1 MSEKN
6 LKIRNKFVDK
16 IINKIEKINDDI
28 KLLSKVD
35 KKLFKNENN
44 LIGGTDLPLGPPD
57 WPPDDYERGQPPP
70 PDGTNHIRPNLSR
83 AQFKTAEIDRRAKK
97 QELDF
102 ARLKATTDANK
113 QSIAELGQ
121 VNTQLDEVELK
132 VGDLANSLDRI
143 KLVTIDNIDT
153 LDIKDYIENFQAALG
168 DEKYLFDDVL
178 QASTCVLQYD
188 VIWQTWSTKLIDTLK
203 SVGGN
208 NPFNLEYAY
217 YIAKQ
222 DIPDYNTVIKQ
233 PATNPNFNL
242 IYKKFRTKLEYDW
255 WFPDGKFYKE
265 YLKLNAQYNS
275 AFALLMTTPGTI
287 LTTLILENTFTN
299 AINSYI
305 TKAAQD
311 AHTSAMLYAEATKN
325 ELFQPYVSAS
335 LSAGHEDIL
344 RATIVKAVMYVS
356 VYAPTFITNAEAGDT
371 TLTKASLADK
381 VKLSIDSTTQF
392 TLLYSDSSPTI
403 TAINPADN
411 KLIHDNVV
419 NIAIAVVKKNNTDI
433 KQALANIGKLSSQ
446 NGLDKEALNKL
457 EKAINKYMYKGAIT
471 LRNLIETRAIQLIDI
486 LPTAITPQVLILIV
500 NAAKDEKDA
509 VALGKYAL
517 PQAKLNLATTVRN
530 FLLIYDI
537 YIESP
542 ASPLILDPIVDALF
556 DIIES
561 FPVETSTE
569 VIVAIM
575 FAFVANR
582 ANMTYMALPLSI
594 PPRVSQIMNGTPIK
608 MVIRNPFTFAILVE
622 VVAIIML
629 SIAKNRAKIIS
640 ETSSVANAID
650 NVKPKTIEKE
660 TIAAAVAAIITAQA
674 LDVIAK
680 TIIPKTNS
688 NYNDLTQNLKSIIPL
703 EKFFYYFPLTLV
715 EKDKQDILEKYYI
728 QRNSNLAT
736 FNLDD
741 DLKFEQGEFTYAK
754 GQSILHLANM
764 AKPITSPL
772 PNPPYKN
779 WAPTQVELDNLF
791 EIE

>member
-83 AQFKTAEIDRRAKK
+83 AQFRTAEIDRRAKK

-113 QSIAELGQ
+113 LSIAELGN
-121 VNTQLDEVELK
+121 VNTQLDEVEIK

-153 LDIKDYIENFQAALG
+153 LDIKDYIEKFQDALG
-168 DEKYLFDDVL
+168 DDKYLFDDVL
-178 QASTCVLQYD
+178 QASECVSQYD

-203 SVGGN
+203 LVGGN

-217 YIAKQ
+217 YLAKQ
-222 DIPDYNTVIKQ
+222 DIPDYNTVIK
-233 PATNPNFNL
+233 PLTDPNFDL

-265 YLKLNAQYNS
+265 YSKLNTLYNN
-275 AFALLMTTPGTI
+275 AFTLLKPPGTTLTAAI
-287 LTTLILENTFTN
+287 LKKTFTN

-305 TKAAQD
+305 TTAAQD
-311 AHTSAMLYAEATKN
+311 AHTSAKLYAEATKN

-335 LSAGHEDIL
+335 LGHENIL

-356 VYAPTFITNAEAGDT
+356 VYAPTLITSAEAGDT
-371 TLTKASLADK
+371 TLTNASNADK
-381 VKLSIDSTTQF
+381 LKLSFDSPTQF
-392 TLLYSDSSPTI
+392 TLLYSDSSPSI
-403 TAINPADN
+403 TAINSAN
-411 KLIHDNVV
+411 NILIHDNVV

-457 EKAINKYMYKGAIT
+457 EKAINKYMYTGANT
-471 LRNLIETRAIQLIDI
+471 PRNLIEIRALQLIDI

-500 NAAKDEKDA
+500 NAAKDEKDT

-517 PQAKLNLATTVRN
+517 SQAKINLETTVKN
-530 FLLIYDI
+530 FLLVYDI

-542 ASPLILDPIVDALF
+542 
-556 DIIES
+556 
-561 FPVETSTE
+561 
-569 VIVAIM
+569 
-575 FAFVANR
+575 
-582 ANMTYMALPLSI
+582 
-594 PPRVSQIMNGTPIK
+594 
-608 MVIRNPFTFAILVE
+608 
-622 VVAIIML
+622 
-629 SIAKNRAKIIS
+629 
-640 ETSSVANAID
+640 
-650 NVKPKTIEKE
+650 
-660 TIAAAVAAIITAQA
+660 
-674 LDVIAK
+674 
-680 TIIPKTNS
+680 
-688 NYNDLTQNLKSIIPL
+688 
-703 EKFFYYFPLTLV
+703 
-715 EKDKQDILEKYYI
+715 
-728 QRNSNLAT
+728 
-736 FNLDD
+736 
-741 DLKFEQGEFTYAK
+741 
-754 GQSILHLANM
+754 
-764 AKPITSPL
+764 TSPPL
-772 PNPPYKN
+772 
-779 WAPTQVELDNLF
+779 NLTRKGIR
-791 EIE
+791 EKQGQD

>member
-57 WPPDDYERGQPPP
+57 WPPDNYERGQPPP

-83 AQFKTAEIDRRAKK
+83 AQFKTAEIDKRAK
-97 QELDF
+97 QQAIDF
-102 ARLKATTDANK
+102 ARLQATTEANK
-113 QSIAELGQ
+113 LSIGELGL
-121 VNTQLDEVELK
+121 VNTQLDQVEIK

-143 KLVTIDNIDT
+143 NLVTIGDIDT
-153 LDIKDYIENFQAALG
+153 LDVNDYIEQFANTLG
-168 DEKYLFDDVL
+168 DEKYLFTDVI
-178 QASTCVLQYD
+178 QASECVSQYD

-222 DIPDYNTVIKQ
+222 DIPDYNTVIQQ

-265 YLKLNAQYNS
+265 YVKLNALYNT
-275 AFALLMTTPGTI
+275 AFTLLMAPPGTI
-287 LTTLILENTFTN
+287 LSTPILKNTFTN

-311 AHTSAMLYAEATKN
+311 AHTAAMAYATATQN

-344 RATIVKAVMYVS
+344 RTSIVNAVMYVS
-356 VYAPTFITNAEAGDT
+356 VYAPTLITSAQAGDT
-371 TLTKASLADK
+371 TLSPASDADK
-381 VKLSIDSTTQF
+381 TILSLDSMTQF
-392 TLLYSDSSPTI
+392 TQLYSDTSPNI
-403 TAINPADN
+403 TAISPTDN
-411 KLIHDNVV
+411 KVIHDNVV
-419 NIAIAVVKKNNTDI
+419 NIAKAVVKKNNTEI
-433 KQALANIGKLSSQ
+433 KLALANIGNLFNQ
-446 NGLDKEALNKL
+446 NGFDKEALNKL
-457 EKAINKYMYKGAIT
+457 ERAINKYMYRGPIT
-471 LRNLIETRAIQLIDI
+471 LKNLIKTRALQLINI

-509 VALGKYAL
+509 VALGKYL
-517 PQAKLNLATTVRN
+517 LVKAKLNLATTVRN

-537 YIESP
+537 YIESS
-542 ASPLILDPIVDALF
+542 ASPLSLSPIVNALF

-561 FPVETSTE
+561 FPVETSPE
-569 VIVAIM
+569 VIVAII

-582 ANMTYMALPLSI
+582 ANMAYMALIS
-594 PPRVSQIMNGTPIK
+594 PRVSQIMNGTPIK

-622 VVAIIML
+622 VVVIIMI

-640 ETSSVANAID
+640 KDSNVVNAID
-650 NVKPKTIEKE
+650 NVNPKTILKE

-680 TIIPKTNS
+680 TIIPKTDRD
-688 NYNDLTQNLKSIIPL
+688 YNDLTQNLKSIIPP
-703 EKFFYYFPLTLV
+703 EKFFYYFPLTLE
-715 EKDKQDILEKYYI
+715 EKEKQDILEKYYT

-736 FNLDD
+736 YNLDD

-754 GQSILHLANM
+754 GQSIQFLATM
-764 AKPITSPL
+764 KSPITYPL

-779 WAPTQVELDNLF
+779 WAPTKVELDNLF